1 LPRGSRPL
9 ARPLLLWLAALLLLA
24 APAGAQNP
32 RPLTVS
38 VSGPSAQWRAVV
50 QVQGLLRDRALL
62 EALENGL
69 PLRFQFRVEL
79 WRKAD
84 PFDQLA
90 GAQEISRALLRAPLG
105 GGYTLEDGR
114 VQRRFATL
122 EAAESALQSA
132 LQPSI
137 HPTTGGRFYYLVR
150 LNVETLSASDL
161 DELRHWLR
169 GEARPAVAG
178 RKPVGRAVET
188 GVRRFFVR
196 LLGLPTRRYETRTPI
211 FGLR

>member
-1 LPRGSRPL
+1 LIRL
-9 ARPLLLWLAALLLLA
+9 ARLSLALAALLLLA
-24 APAGAQNP
+24 AAQATAQER

-38 VSGPSAQWRAVV
+38 VGGQSAQWRPVV
-50 QVQGLLRDRALL
+50 RVNGILGDRALR
-62 EALENGL
+62 EALQNGL

-79 WRKAD
+79 WRKED

-90 GAQEISRALLRAPLG
+90 ASQEISRALLRAPLG
-105 GGYTLEDGR
+105 EGYTLEDGR
-114 VQRRFATL
+114 VQRRYSTL
-122 EAAESALQSA
+122 QAAEAALQAA
-132 LQPSI
+132 LQPAI
-137 HPTTGGRFYYLVR
+137 HPRTGGRFYYLVR

-169 GEARPAVAG
+169 GEARPAATG
-178 RKPVGRAVET
+178 EQSVGRALER

-211 FGLR
+211 FAVR

>member
-1 LPRGSRPL
+1 M
-9 ARPLLLWLAALLLLA
+9 
-24 APAGAQNP
+24 
-32 RPLTVS
+32 
-38 VSGPSAQWRAVV
+38 SGPSAQWRPVV
-50 QVQGLLRDRALL
+50 RVQGLLRDRALR

-105 GGYTLEDGR
+105 AGYTLEDGR
-114 VQRRFATL
+114 VQRRFATM
-122 EAAESALQSA
+122 EAAEAALQAA
-132 LQPSI
+132 LQPAV

-150 LNVETLSASDL
+150 LSVETLSASDL
-161 DELRHWLR
+161 DELRLWLR
-169 GEARPAVAG
+169 GEARPAVTG
-178 RKPVGRAVET
+178 RQPVGRAVEK

-196 LLGLPTRRYETRTPI
+196 LLGLPTRRYEARTPI

>member
-1 LPRGSRPL
+1 MIGT
-9 ARPLLLWLAALLLLA
+9 ARLLLLWLAAALLVA
-24 APAGAQNP
+24 APAAAQSR

-38 VSGPSAQWRAVV
+38 VGGPSAQWRPVV
-50 QVQGLLRDRALL
+50 RVQGLLRDRALR

-69 PLRFQFRVEL
+69 PLRFQFRVEV

-105 GGYTLEDGR
+105 EGYTLEDGR
-114 VQRRFATL
+114 VQRRYATMERAEAAL
-122 EAAESALQSA
+122 EAA
-132 LQPSI
+132 LQPAV
-137 HPTTGGRFYYLVR
+137 HPDAGGRYYYLVR
-150 LNVETLSASDL
+150 LNVETLSQSDM

-169 GEARPAVAG
+169 GEARPAVEG
-178 RKPVGRAVET
+178 RQSVGRAVEK

-196 LLGLPTRRYETRTPI
+196 ILGLPVRRYETRTPI
-211 FGLR
+211 FAVR